1 LKWPAPARAAKII
14 EARADELDGNSY
26 YTMTEAADAL
36 EAEYPLAATLMRRSM
51 IEDTLNGAKHKR
63 YRYAA
68 KHLAECAV
76 SDAAITD
83 YGSFPSHE
91 HFLATLK
98 AEHSR
103 KQGFWGLVGK

>member
-1 LKWPAPARAAKII
+1 LKIAYDALTRC
-14 EARADELDGNSY
+14 
-26 YTMTEAADAL
+26 EAACLDSSGKGAL

-68 KHLAECAV
+68 KHLVECAA

-83 YGSFPSHE
+83 YGNFSSHE
-91 HFLATLK
+91 QFVATLK
-98 AEHSR
+98 ADHSR
-103 KQGFWGLVGK
+103 KHGFWGLVSA

>member
-1 LKWPAPARAAKII
+1 
-14 EARADELDGNSY
+14 
-26 YTMTEAADAL
+26 MTEAANAL

-68 KHLAECAV
+68 KHLTECTG

-83 YGSFPSHE
+83 YGDFLSHE
-91 HFLATLK
+91 QFLSHLRAS
-98 AEHSR
+98 HSR
-103 KQGFWGLVGK
+103 KHGFWGLINN